1 MASDW
6 IRECGWED
14 GDWSADEADTIAE
27 AKRDDWAIQIGERY
41 VYQTGI
47 LDGEI
52 VTFRGKIGLHKICL
66 RHNFYAG

>member
-14 GDWSADEADTIAE
+14 GDWSADEASAIAE
-27 AKRDDWAIQIGERY
+27 AKRDDWKIRKGEKY

-47 LDGEI
+47 CDGYL
-52 VTFRGKIGLHKICL
+52 VTFRAKISLHAICT
-66 RHNFYAG
+66 RYNFYNA